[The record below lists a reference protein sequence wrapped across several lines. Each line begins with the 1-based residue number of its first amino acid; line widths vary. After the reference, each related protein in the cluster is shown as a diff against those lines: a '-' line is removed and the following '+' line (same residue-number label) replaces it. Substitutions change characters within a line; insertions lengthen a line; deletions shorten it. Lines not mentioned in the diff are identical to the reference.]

1 MKKITLFILLFLIT
15 GCVRSSNNLVH
26 LENNQLQ
33 AVNNDYLKNEVTNNI
48 GNVIDDKK

>member
-15 GCVRSSNNLVH
+15 GCVKSSNELVH

-33 AVNNDYLKNEVTNNI
+33 AVNNDYLKNEVI
-48 GNVIDDKK
+48 KNVGHIDDKK